1 MSSNKLEKSAGFV
14 FSVVDFCRQV
24 AADLKV
30 SIDQIEGAVRLLE
43 DGNTIPF
50 IARYRKEATRG
61 LDERQLRAIE
71 DMLVR
76 AKELAARKNTILKT
90 IAEQGQLTAALR
102 TEIEQCTDSRVLED
116 LYLPYR
122 PKKRTRAAMARER
135 GLQPLAD
142 ILLGQ
147 QRLWGTRRDV
157 GRNACQP
164 SMDCRTGSAGRT
176 GFHSQKGESG
186 RGQ

>member
-1 MSSNKLEKSAGFV
+1 MSSHKLEKSAGFV

-122 PKKRTRAAMARER
+122 PKKRTRARHGAGNVACNLSPTFCWDSNDFG
-135 GLQPLAD
+135 GLVETCSNRSS
-142 ILLGQ
+142 ILKK
-147 QRLWGTRRDV
+147 T
-157 GRNACQP
+157 
-164 SMDCRTGSAGRT
+164 
-176 GFHSQKGESG
+176 
-186 RGQ
+186 

>member
-1 MSSNKLEKSAGFV
+1 MSSDQTRDAVGFV
-14 FSVVDFCRQV
+14 FSVEDFCRQV
-24 AADLKV
+24 ATELNVAGG
-30 SIDQIEGAVRLLE
+30 QIEGAVRLLE

-71 DMLVR
+71 DMLAR
-76 AKELAARKNTILKT
+76 ARELAARKNTILKT
-90 IAEQGQLTAALR
+90 IAEQGQLTPALR
-102 TEIEQCTDSRVLED
+102 IQIEQCTDSRVLED

-122 PKKRTRAAMARER
+122 PRKRTRAAMARER

-147 QRLWGTRRDV
+147 QRLGGTRRDAIKAFV
-157 GRNACQP
+157 NPETKNDPCALYLPCGP
-164 SMDCRTGSAGRT
+164 LS
-176 GFHSQKGESG
+176 H
-186 RGQ
+186 

>member
-1 MSSNKLEKSAGFV
+1 MTTDSISFD
-14 FSVVDFCRQV
+14 FSLNDFCRQTTTELNV
-24 AADLKV
+24 TV
-30 SIDQIEGAVRLLE
+30 QQIEGTVQLLE

-61 LDERQLRAIE
+61 LDERQLRSIE
-71 DMLVR
+71 DMLAR

-90 IAEQGQLTAALR
+90 IAEQGKLTAALR
-102 TEIEQCTDSRVLED
+102 AQIEQCTDSRVLED
-116 LYLPYR
+116 LYLPFR

-147 QRLWGTRRDV
+147 QRLTATRR
-157 GRNACQP
+157 GC
-164 SMDCRTGSAGRT
+164 T
-176 GFHSQKGESG
+176 KGVY
-186 RGQ
+186 